1 MRHNFTVCIFC
12 GSSDGHGAAYANSA
26 QKIGTLLGKAGI
38 DIVYGGGKTGLM
50 GKVADAALEAGGK
63 VIGVIPTFL
72 RDVEVGHD
80 KLTRLIVTDDMHTR
94 KRIMYDKADLF
105 VSLPGGI
112 GTFDETIEVMTWL
125 QLRVFSKKLILFD
138 VNSYW
143 EPFIKLIKNSSVE
156 GFSKPENMSIINLV
170 NSTEDLMEIIDGV
183 LKTSSSKIS

>member
-1 MRHNFTVCIFC
+1 
-12 GSSDGHGAAYANSA
+12 
-26 QKIGTLLGKAGI
+26 
-38 DIVYGGGKTGLM
+38 
-50 GKVADAALEAGGK
+50 
-63 VIGVIPTFL
+63 
-72 RDVEVGHD
+72 
-80 KLTRLIVTDDMHTR
+80 MHTR